1 METDKE
7 PDDLLSKVD
16 PEKRDLLKK
25 VAVGA
30 TFALPVI
37 LSFSMDAVKAKAAEA
52 RSPIP
57 VSPNQ

>member
-1 METDKE
+1 MDKDKQL
-7 PDDLLSKVD
+7 DDLLAKVD

-37 LSFSMDAVKAKAAEA
+37 LSFGMDDVKARAAVA

-57 VSPNQ
+57 VSPRE

>member
-1 METDKE
+1 MEADKE
-7 PDDLLSKVD
+7 PDALLSKVD

-37 LSFSMDAVKAKAAEA
+37 LSFGMDDVKARAAAA
-52 RSPIP
+52 RSHIHA
-57 VSPNQ
+57 SPRE